1 MLMPLMAVVAL
12 AQRSFTGMIVD
23 DAQDPI
29 PQTTVK
35 LLKTDSTLVKGALT
49 DMEGKFKINAQ
60 AGDYILQVTCV
71 GFKAYTK
78 RVKMA
83 GSDVALGTI
92 DMEPDAVMLKGTT
105 VTGHAAKV
113 TLKADTFI
121 YNAAAFRTPEGSVV
135 EELVRRLPG
144 AEVSDDGSVK
154 INGKQVKKILVD
166 GKEFMTGDTKTAMK
180 NLPTNIIDRIKAY
193 DKQSDM
199 ARVSGIEDGEE
210 ETVLDFGIKAGM
222 NKGVMVNADVSAG
235 TKSRYAGRLF
245 GGVMKDDMKVFLMTN
260 ANNTNDMGF
269 PGGGGGGRFGAGRQ
283 GLNAMKMAGVN
294 LNYEKTN
301 VLTVDGSVRW
311 NHSDGDALSK
321 STTESFFSGTTS
333 SFSNSNTQ
341 NYTRANQ
348 WNGQMRLEWQ
358 PDSMTN
364 IMFRPNFSYG
374 TNDGTNIGLNATFDK
389 SLPRNMVS
397 SRTIN

>member
-1 MLMPLMAVVAL
+1 MDSKRTLLLMLMPLMAVVAL

-23 DAQDPI
+23 DVQDPI

-92 DMEPDAVMLKGTT
+92 NMEPDAVMLKGTT

-144 AEVSDDGSVK
+144 AE
-154 INGKQVKKILVD
+154 
-166 GKEFMTGDTKTAMK
+166 
-180 NLPTNIIDRIKAY
+180 NL
-193 DKQSDM
+193 
-199 ARVSGIEDGEE
+199 
-210 ETVLDFGIKAGM
+210 
-222 NKGVMVNADVSAG
+222 
-235 TKSRYAGRLF
+235 
-245 GGVMKDDMKVFLMTN
+245 
-260 ANNTNDMGF
+260 
-269 PGGGGGGRFGAGRQ
+269 
-283 GLNAMKMAGVN
+283 
-294 LNYEKTN
+294 
-301 VLTVDGSVRW
+301 
-311 NHSDGDALSK
+311 
-321 STTESFFSGTTS
+321 
-333 SFSNSNTQ
+333 
-341 NYTRANQ
+341 
-348 WNGQMRLEWQ
+348 
-358 PDSMTN
+358 
-364 IMFRPNFSYG
+364 
-374 TNDGTNIGLNATFDK
+374 
-389 SLPRNMVS
+389 
-397 SRTIN
+397 